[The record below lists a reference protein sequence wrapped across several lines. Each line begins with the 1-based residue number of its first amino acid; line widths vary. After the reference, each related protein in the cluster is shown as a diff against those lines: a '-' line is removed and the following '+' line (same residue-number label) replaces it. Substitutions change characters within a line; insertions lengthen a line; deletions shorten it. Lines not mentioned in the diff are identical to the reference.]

1 MADELIDIVDDQ
13 NNLTGVQKM
22 KSEAHRDGLWHRAA
36 HIWIYN
42 SKGEVLLQL
51 RAKDKDIGPD
61 TWDLSAA
68 GHVGVGEEPVVSAL
82 REIQEEIGLNVKTE
96 DLELYKIIAEKLT
109 INGLLNNEFHY
120 VYILRYDGNA
130 RDLKLQK
137 EELQKMEFVPIEI
150 IEKGL
155 KENPEKYFPHEDPYW
170 NEMLDAIKTKLN
182 KV

>member
-1 MADELIDIVDDQ
+1 MADELIDIIDEN
-13 NNLTGVQKM
+13 NNLTGTQKM

-68 GHVGVGEEPVVSAL
+68 GHIGAGEDPIISAL
-82 REIQEEIGLNVKTE
+82 REIQEEVGLNLKTE
-96 DLELYKIIAEKLT
+96 DLELYKIMPEKMT
-109 INGLLNNEFHY
+109 FNGLVNNEFHY
-120 VYILRYDGNA
+120 VYLFKYDGDISN
-130 RDLKLQK
+130 LKMQE
-137 EELQKMEFVPIEI
+137 EELQEMKFISIEV

-155 KENPEKYFPHEDPYW
+155 KENPEKYFPHEDGYW
-170 NEMLDAIKTKLN
+170 NEILNAIKSKLG
-182 KV
+182 